1 MVGALGGHEIL
12 HIAANHIIRAARS
25 ALSKKGKVG
34 SEVAL
39 VRRDGVGGQI
49 ALDRQVI
56 QVFASTALKLGH
68 ACPPPFDST
77 IVRRPPVLDT
87 LLGVADRRAVKTHV
101 CGRAYRW

>member
-1 MVGALGGHEIL
+1 MRPRMVGALGGHEIL

-34 SEVAL
+34 PEVAL

-56 QVFASTALKLGH
+56 QVFASTRSSSVTPVRLL
-68 ACPPPFDST
+68 ST
-77 IVRRPPVLDT
+77 RPL
-87 LLGVADRRAVKTHV
+87 
-101 CGRAYRW
+101 